1 MKDFENWFAKEQ
13 SEGLV
18 DFSIS
23 VVPSDGISAEKI
35 QQEIL
40 ASEAAISAEKFRSPP
55 AGPAFDDTPEEI
67 KSILQNTRI

>member
-18 DFSIS
+18 DFGLSII
-23 VVPSDGISAEKI
+23 PSEGISAEKV
-35 QQEIL
+35 QQAIL
-40 ASEAAISAEKFRSPP
+40 ESEAAISAEKFRSPP